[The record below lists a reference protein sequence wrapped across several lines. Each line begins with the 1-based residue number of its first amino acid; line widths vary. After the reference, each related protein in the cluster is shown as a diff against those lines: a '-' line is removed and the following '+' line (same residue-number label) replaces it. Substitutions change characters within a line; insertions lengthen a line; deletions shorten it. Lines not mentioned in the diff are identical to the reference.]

1 MQQAIL
7 IPTSCQLTLRTKH
20 DGCLQFPCFVGLSKA
35 EPLPLKVSVH
45 FRFSVQIGFH
55 WEPRVC
61 LTQTSVS
68 GTVLTLSK
76 SNPTNSEKG
85 PGKVHPRSGH
95 RNVVPKEDMRNER
108 FAPHH
113 NHNSYQE
120 QHSND
125 CDNRHGALFYGGR
138 CWKTEAVIIVRIQ
151 FLEAERYCNEYKHI
165 TDPSSRNS
173 YPDCTCFAQDGPH
186 SLCGL
191 LFHAFLHVHTFEM
204 VIP

>member
-1 MQQAIL
+1 MMGVCNFPALLAYPKQSHSRSRCLSISDSQYRLVSIGSQEFVWPRQVFQEQFSLFQRAI
-7 IPTSCQLTLRTKH
+7 PLTAR
-20 DGCLQFPCFVGLSKA
+20 
-35 EPLPLKVSVH
+35 
-45 FRFSVQIGFH
+45 R
-55 WEPRVC
+55 
-61 LTQTSVS
+61 
-68 GTVLTLSK
+68 
-76 SNPTNSEKG
+76 G
-85 PGKVHPRSGH
+85 PGKFILDLGIGMSFQR
-95 RNVVPKEDMRNER
+95 KDMRNEW

-138 CWKTEAVIIVRIQ
+138 CWKTEAVIIVCIQ
-151 FLEAERYCNEYKHI
+151 FLEAEGYCNQYKHI

-191 LFHAFLHVHTFEM
+191 LFHPFLHVHMFEM